1 MSGSEIN
8 VFASPACHRSFARRY
23 NVTYDVLRN
32 VTYDVT
38 FNQTYNVTFNTTVNV
53 TEFVNATVNV
63 TTTYNISSHQPVDVV
78 LALDASRSVTRSRK
92 PTRWRLHETT
102 SFNAGP
108 SRTRTSPR
116 RTAPAAN
123 C

>member
-23 NVTYDVLRN
+23 NISYDVLRN

-53 TEFVNATVNV
+53 TDSA
-63 TTTYNISSHQPVDVV
+63 
-78 LALDASRSVTRSRK
+78 
-92 PTRWRLHETT
+92 
-102 SFNAGP
+102 
-108 SRTRTSPR
+108 
-116 RTAPAAN
+116 
-123 C
+123 